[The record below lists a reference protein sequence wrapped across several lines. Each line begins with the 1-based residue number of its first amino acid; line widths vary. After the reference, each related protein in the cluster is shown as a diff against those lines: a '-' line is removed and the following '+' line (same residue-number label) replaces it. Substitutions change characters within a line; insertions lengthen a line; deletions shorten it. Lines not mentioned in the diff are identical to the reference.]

1 MGLIGVASGDGAA
14 AVRGSG
20 AAVPGVGEVLVAT
33 FKGRVVACGRG
44 RGMSARQRGKG
55 RHRW

>member
-1 MGLIGVASGDGAA
+1 MGLIGAASGDGAA

-20 AAVPGVGEVLVAT
+20 ASAPGMGEVLVAT
-33 FKGRVVACGRG
+33 LKGRAAACGRG
-44 RGMSARQRGKG
+44 ASAWERGKG

>member
-1 MGLIGVASGDGAA
+1 MGLIGATSCDGAV

-20 AAVPGVGEVLVAT
+20 ASTPGVGEVLVAT
-33 FKGRVVACGRG
+33 FKGRAAACGRG
-44 RGMSARQRGKG
+44 RGMSARERGKG